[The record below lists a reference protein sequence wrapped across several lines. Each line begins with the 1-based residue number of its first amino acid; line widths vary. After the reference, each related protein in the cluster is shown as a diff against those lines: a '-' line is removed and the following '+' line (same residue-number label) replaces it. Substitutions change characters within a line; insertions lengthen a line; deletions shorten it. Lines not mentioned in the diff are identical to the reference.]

1 MDTVNGV
8 YVGDR
13 VGTPLGDALSPDGD
27 GYENIRSIQHVGTQL
42 GDASISESEPAG
54 QAVVGKSK
62 I

>member
-8 YVGDR
+8 YVGER

-27 GYENIRSIQHVGTQL
+27 GYEAVRSIQHVGTQL
-42 GDASISESEPAG
+42 GDASTEEGHSVG
-54 QAVVGKSK
+54 KAVVGKAK